1 MKKIYQSLAFLRIT
15 IFTIV
20 TALFLSGCNGTE
32 SIIGKATMNYI
43 IDEITKGEK
52 PKWADN

>member
-1 MKKIYQSLAFLRIT
+1 MKKTCQSLAFLRTTVLTIT
-15 IFTIV
+15 A
-20 TALFLSGCNGTE
+20 ALFLSGCNGAE